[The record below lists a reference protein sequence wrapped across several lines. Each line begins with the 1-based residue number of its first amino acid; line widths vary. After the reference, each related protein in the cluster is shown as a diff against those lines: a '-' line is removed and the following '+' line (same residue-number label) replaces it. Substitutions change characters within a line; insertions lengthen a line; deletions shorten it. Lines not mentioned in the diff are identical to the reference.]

1 MCGIFP
7 YFSFSLKLS
16 VVLHVSRLAKRDLV
30 SYIII
35 FLIIVFGFGIGGYMI
50 YGDKLENFNSVLRAS
65 LEIILMTI
73 GGVNYEL
80 MKSAERQVTP
90 IFVFTYLIAAY
101 IIFLKMFIVILDATY
116 RDLINHVVKE
126 DITFLAYVNTL
137 VKGLVKNIDVY
148 MRGRTTEEIKA
159 KYKEKKGTVSKVKL
173 YIELF
178 YNGFIKKVEEK
189 LWMVVKA
196 IIIIKDKDYEFN
208 RNQDQKE
215 LLDRFEM
222 YSGLRNAEPCRRITI
237 DSGDRFTTFFSL
249 KSFMSHYHSESGIK
263 GASSQGEKTGN
274 KEDSFTNE
282 WFNNL
287 NRYIESSTN

>member
-1 MCGIFP
+1 M
-7 YFSFSLKLS
+7 
-16 VVLHVSRLAKRDLV
+16 SRLAKRDLV

-137 VKGLVKNIDVY
+137 VKGLVENIDVY
-148 MRGRTTEEIKA
+148 MRGRTNEEIKA
-159 KYKEKKGTVSKVKL
+159 KYKEKTGMMSKIKL

-189 LWMVVKA
+189 LWMIVKA
-196 IIIIKDKDYEFN
+196 IIIIKDKDYDFM

-215 LLDRFEM
+215 LLDQHDLYR
-222 YSGLRNAEPCRRITI
+222 GLRSTKPCKKITVDNA
-237 DSGDRFTTFFSL
+237 DRFTTFHSL
-249 KSFMSHYHSESGIK
+249 KSFMTIFHSENGIK
-263 GASSQGEKTGN
+263 EAGN
-274 KEDSFTNE
+274 
-282 WFNNL
+282 
-287 NRYIESSTN
+287 